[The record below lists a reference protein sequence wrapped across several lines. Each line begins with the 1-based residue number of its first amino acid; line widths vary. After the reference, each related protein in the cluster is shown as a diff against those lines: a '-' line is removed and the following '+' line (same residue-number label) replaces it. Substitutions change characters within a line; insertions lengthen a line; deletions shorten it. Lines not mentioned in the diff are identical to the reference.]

1 MSLIA
6 FSILVLGFY
15 LLYNTSKRAV
25 LQKNS
30 MTLYIQKYSTFSKV
44 IGLLLLLV
52 SFSLF
57 IFQYGIGAGIFIA
70 VVLQMVVSSL
80 VILLFPLIRKRKQA
94 IKLNKN

>member
-1 MSLIA
+1 MP
-6 FSILVLGFY
+6 
-15 LLYNTSKRAV
+15 
-25 LQKNS
+25 
-30 MTLYIQKYSTFSKV
+30 LYIQKYSTFSKV

-70 VVLQMVVSSL
+70 VILLMVVSSL